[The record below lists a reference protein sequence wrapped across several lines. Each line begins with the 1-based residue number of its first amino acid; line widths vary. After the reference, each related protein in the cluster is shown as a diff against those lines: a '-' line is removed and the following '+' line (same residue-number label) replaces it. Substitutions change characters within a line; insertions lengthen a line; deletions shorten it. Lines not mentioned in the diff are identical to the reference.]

1 MWCLPPLA
9 LFSPCTSPP
18 DLSLVFLY
26 LCFPNFR
33 KGPRG
38 STPHY
43 RNDRVACGAVIATHG
58 QNKPGWEATWAV
70 VGVAAPGEGYFWM
83 LRHLGSRQLNSHPCS
98 ASSWLDHMA
107 SSSPSLSPFPICT
120 MGFPGHI
127 LIWRAIFVQ

>member
-1 MWCLPPLA
+1 MYCSVPY
-9 LFSPCTSPP
+9 TSPP